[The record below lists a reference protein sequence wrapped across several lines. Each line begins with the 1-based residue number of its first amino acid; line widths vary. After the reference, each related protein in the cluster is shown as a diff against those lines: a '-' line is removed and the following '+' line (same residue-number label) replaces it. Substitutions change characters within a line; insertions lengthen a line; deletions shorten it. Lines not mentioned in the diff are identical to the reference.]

1 MSNRE
6 QPTAPFCSSWFVY
19 WAKQVTAITYKR
31 GVRLMDISSTQMLGA
46 YGFLAKVFGLFEK
59 HKLSVDVLASS
70 EVSISLTMDK
80 KQKMDSI
87 SCLLDD
93 LTPYAQVEMR
103 EKRSI
108 LTLIADVER
117 SSEVLSTVFRVFSTQ
132 GIKVE
137 MMSQGASKVNISF
150 ILNDEDMERAV
161 LEIHRC
167 FFEDKCVVQTLS
179 EETEAVDLTEAEPA
193 EADPAPE

>member
-1 MSNRE
+1 
-6 QPTAPFCSSWFVY
+6 
-19 WAKQVTAITYKR
+19 
-31 GVRLMDISSTQMLGA
+31 MDISSTQMLGA